1 MWNMPSV
8 NKPCCLEY
16 DIANVNFAEELDKLI
31 NYEINDAACFYALYD
46 NESVPPDRGFE
57 DFGCSFPIY
66 DTGSVPYFP
75 NETENGR
82 YVNFERENENFFL
95 SGENPSSVFPCE
107 YSSIC
112 DYNNVLR
119 VLDVCKQRKLGEK
132 LKKWN
137 NEKRKEK
144 SRDAAR
150 CRRSKETEIFADLA
164 AAIPVSQEQV
174 SQLDK
179 ASIMR
184 LAISYLRVRDMIN
197 LIPALPGL
205 EEDVKSD
212 DSTFLKSLDGFLLVL
227 SNDGD
232 IVYLS
237 ENVSDYLG
245 IGQIDLMGQ
254 NIFDYSHP
262 CDHEEIRE
270 LFSDKVKNEGNDS
283 QKSFFIRLKCT
294 LTSKGRSVNLKS
306 ATYKVLHLKGHILRP
321 ECSQNEIDNKL
332 KNCFAAIANPI
343 PHPSN
348 IEEPLPKQTFVTKH
362 SLDMKFIHADD
373 EIMKN
378 VLGYYEEELLGK
390 SVYEYHHAMD
400 SDSIISAYK
409 CLFSKGQCETT
420 KYRFLAKNGG
430 YVWVLTQATLIYDKT
445 GKAQSVVCV
454 NYVISGVECENEL
467 YSACQLSCVTEDD
480 LSTKIEDSE
489 VVLLEEVP
497 LEVEDEDTDSS
508 VDCLDGDGLLG
519 PKRNTQKILTQ
530 RTEEMSRGFL
540 TFTEDSG
547 LTMLKEEPD
556 DLTHLAPVA
565 SDVCVPLED
574 HPFLSEVFDD
584 LLLKENFNPLMMDE
598 PLDPFISYRDT
609 YDMSPELLSPTL
621 SKNYDS
627 SLPSLNSPSNS
638 LGEDDHISTFANYT
652 VDDDK
657 LESTLRPA
665 SPYIP
670 MTMDDL
676 PLLLSSSNDLMWS
689 NSSSPVP
696 PSPTNKSANDSS
708 SLAQLLSTT
717 VKTTMKS
724 NTSDLGQ
731 SIRSESSTSHSNKR
745 SMSSSSSGLSNKR
758 MKTEQQKEKE
768 NTKTI
773 SWKKK
778 VTPTSGSNLH
788 HYLLRVNS
796 KSLLVPET
804 QHQPI
809 TSLLTL
815 TDRDYE
821 VNAPVNSSLLQGE
834 DLIKALEICDTI

>member
-1 MWNMPSV
+1 MSNLTSV
-8 NKPCCLEY
+8 
-16 DIANVNFAEELDKLI
+16 FALD
-31 NYEINDAACFYALYD
+31 
-46 NESVPPDRGFE
+46 PPDVDSNSCSSASSGQYSGRINPNSLLANLIPPCQKEQDWDYDQCYSYYANGCYNTCQFVKFGDIE
-57 DFGCSFPIY
+57 DFM
-66 DTGSVPYFP
+66 
-75 NETENGR
+75 
-82 YVNFERENENFFL
+82 
-95 SGENPSSVFPCE
+95 
-107 YSSIC
+107 
-112 DYNNVLR
+112 
-119 VLDVCKQRKLGEK
+119 
-132 LKKWN
+132 N

-164 AAIPVSQEQV
+164 AALPVSQEQV
-174 SQLDK
+174 AQLDK

-197 LIPALPGL
+197 LIPALPVS
-205 EEDVKSD
+205 EKDVKAD
-212 DSTFLKSLDGFLLVL
+212 ESTFLKSLEGFLLVL

-270 LFSDKVKNEGNDS
+270 LFSDKAKDDGNDS
-283 QKSFFIRLKCT
+283 QKSLFIRLKCT
-294 LTSKGRSVNLKS
+294 LTSKGRNVNLKS
-306 ATYKVLHLKGHILRP
+306 ATYKVLHLKGHILRAAP
-321 ECSQNEIDNKL
+321 SENDVDQKL
-332 KNCFAAIANPI
+332 KNCYAAIANPI

-348 IEEPLPKQTFVTKH
+348 IESPLPKQTFVTKH

-373 EIMKN
+373 EIMKD

-409 CLFSKGQCETT
+409 CLFSKGQCETS

-430 YVWVLTQATLIYDKT
+430 YVWVMTQATLLYDKV
-445 GKAQSVVCV
+445 GKPQNVVCV
-454 NYVISGVECENEL
+454 NYVISGVECENEV
-467 YSACQLSCVTEDD
+467 YSASQLSCVTEDD

-497 LEVEDEDTDSS
+497 LEVDEEDPELRDSF
-508 VDCLDGDGLLG
+508 LDGDGLLG

-584 LLLKENFNPLMMDE
+584 LLLKDNFSPLMMDE

-638 LGEDDHISTFANYT
+638 LGEDDHIPSFVNYP
-652 VDDDK
+652 VEDDK
-657 LESTLRPA
+657 LDSSIRPG

-670 MTMDDL
+670 MSMDDL

-689 NSSSPVP
+689 NSSSPIP
-696 PSPTNKSANDSS
+696 PSPTSCKTTSDS

-717 VKTTMKS
+717 VKTTTKS
-724 NTSDLGQ
+724 NAIELGQ
-731 SIRSESSTSHSNKR
+731 SLRSEGTTTSHSNKR
-745 SMSSSSSGLSNKR
+745 SSSSSTSPSSKR
-758 MKTEQQKEKE
+758 MRTEQPKDKET
-768 NTKTI
+768 NTLRRKI
-773 SWKKK
+773 IRQQ
-778 VTPTSGSNLH
+778 TSGSNLH
-788 HYLLRVNS
+788 RYLLRVNS

-815 TDRDYE
+815 TDKDYE
-821 VNAPVNSSLLQGE
+821 VNAPVNSGLLQGE
-834 DLIKALEICDTI
+834 DLIRALEICDTI